1 MPAVKAKA
9 ILALMARTRIGV
21 VVIAGSFGWRD
32 VRFVDGCTLGIR
44 RAWRE
49 RFATKCR
56 SGDEAVVAHGC
67 HNPPLGGGFGRFV
80 AAGGISHPAPAAT
93 HPSRKSAP
101 ESDEMHSIQR
111 RRLLLAAGASL
122 APATLLAQSY
132 PSKPIRLIVPFPA
145 AGATD
150 ILSRELARRLSDRL
164 GQQVVVDNRPGAGGT
179 IGSEAAA
186 KSPPDGY
193 TLLMATS
200 STHSIGPQLNPK
212 LPYNAQTDFTPVAH
226 VANAANVLIVSPK
239 LEVKNV
245 RELIALAR
253 AKPGSLNYGSS
264 GNGTIPNLTGE
275 LFKAMTGIYIVHI
288 PYRGTALVIPDMVTG
303 QVQLMFD
310 SIVSAQPHLKD
321 GRVRPLAVT
330 SLTRSPLLPEVPPL
344 AETVPGFES
353 VTWFGVFGPRGLPPE
368 VVQKI
373 NAEINALFKQPDF
386 AERLRQLGAEPAGG
400 TPADFARA
408 VADDSAKWA
417 KLIRERKIAAD

>member
-1 MPAVKAKA
+1 
-9 ILALMARTRIGV
+9 
-21 VVIAGSFGWRD
+21 
-32 VRFVDGCTLGIR
+32 
-44 RAWRE
+44 
-49 RFATKCR
+49 
-56 SGDEAVVAHGC
+56 
-67 HNPPLGGGFGRFV
+67 
-80 AAGGISHPAPAAT
+80 
-93 HPSRKSAP
+93 
-101 ESDEMHSIQR
+101 MHSIQR

-164 GQQVVVDNRPGAGGT
+164 DQQVVVDNRPGAGGT